1 MISGCSLDPVNFRE
15 KTTRC
20 SLETKR
26 WNMLKFY
33 QLRMLFASDP
43 HHLQHKIMKN
53 KDMFRWHVRWID
65 RKGWRELIQ
74 QYLWESCGMKP
85 PIENEMFEVPTGLKW
100 FEQWERNSNPMRP
113 VALSQGTL
121 KRNTSFETRLLSR
134 HHGNWSHYK
143 KIDISVNQ
151 IQLIWN
157 MPNYFKRQQSTCV
170 ARLIAQTKD
179 RLYSLLYHLLAVV
192 GWEILRREVQRKV
205 WLKLKQTRTFVRSK
219 R

>member
-1 MISGCSLDPVNFRE
+1 MEYAEILPVENAFCIGPIISTAQNNEKQGHVPLTCSLNRSKRVEGTDPTVPLRIMWNE
-15 KTTRC
+15 TT
-20 SLETKR
+20 
-26 WNMLKFY
+26 N
-33 QLRMLFASDP
+33 
-43 HHLQHKIMKN
+43 
-53 KDMFRWHVRWID
+53 
-65 RKGWRELIQ
+65 
-74 QYLWESCGMKP
+74 
-85 PIENEMFEVPTGLKW
+85 
-100 FEQWERNSNPMRP
+100 WERDVWSSDRFERWEGNSNPMRP

-157 MPNYFKRQQSTCV
+157 MPNHFKRQQSTCV

-179 RLYSLLYHLLAVV
+179 RLYSLLYQLLAVV
-192 GWEILRREVQRKV
+192 GWEIFRREVQRKV

-219 R
+219 G